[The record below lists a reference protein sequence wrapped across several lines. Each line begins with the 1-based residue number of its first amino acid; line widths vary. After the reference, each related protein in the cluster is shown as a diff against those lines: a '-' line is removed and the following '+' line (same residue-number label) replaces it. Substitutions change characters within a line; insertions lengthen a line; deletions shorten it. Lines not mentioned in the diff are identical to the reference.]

1 MYVALRPEQRDA
13 LERYFDSVRDFR
25 VGIERVEAAV
35 VAEEAVVTYTRT
47 DDFVDVETGKPSTSR
62 CASPRRCVAST
73 AAGASRPR
81 VERRRVV
88 RLAASASGSPRDH
101 TKRLAALG
109 YTVTLAKHA
118 A

>member
-47 DDFVDVETGKPSTSR
+47 DDFVDVETGKPQHVSMRLTK
-62 CASPRRCVAST
+62 T
-73 AAGASRPR
+73 L
-81 VERRRVV
+81 RRVDGGW
-88 RLAASASGSPRDH
+88 RFTSSR
-101 TKRLAALG
+101 
-109 YTVTLAKHA
+109 
-118 A
+118 